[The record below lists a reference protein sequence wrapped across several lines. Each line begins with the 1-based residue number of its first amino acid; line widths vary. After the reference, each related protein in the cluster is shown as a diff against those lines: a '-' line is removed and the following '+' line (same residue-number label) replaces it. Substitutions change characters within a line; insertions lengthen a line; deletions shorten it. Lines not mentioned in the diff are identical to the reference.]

1 MKPVIDTGS
10 MAMLSTTTTV
20 VPNATKE
27 KIQKLD

>member
-10 MAMLSTTTTV
+10 TAMLSTTTTV